1 MKNAGPQ
8 LTSSCWQMF
17 GFPTK
22 KSEKS
27 DEFERINGFA
37 SCQSCFITYSFSPS
51 TGTRSMNGHSCVK
64 NIGNSKITPFTTTA
78 SSSSCQMKLS
88 NMLKTYKQVK
98 LNHVDVNRI
107 KNLTSAW
114 LCHDMR
120 SFTIVE
126 DKGLRDLLQ
135 EFINLGKDVHFPS
148 ASRDFSFHLVFLPG
162 ARHGEFDVKNALR
175 GADVLSDHIFQ
186 LADESRSKL
195 RDLLRQPLEAG
206 AICISP
212 DLWSDSHR
220 QISYLGLT
228 ATFIDDQFNF
238 NSVELCCKP
247 YTESDQ
253 SGVHLL
259 IVSIALRHL
268 DARGHCGRTHSLFI
282 LYL

>member
-1 MKNAGPQ
+1 
-8 LTSSCWQMF
+8 
-17 GFPTK
+17 
-22 KSEKS
+22 
-27 DEFERINGFA
+27 
-37 SCQSCFITYSFSPS
+37 
-51 TGTRSMNGHSCVK
+51 
-64 NIGNSKITPFTTTA
+64 
-78 SSSSCQMKLS
+78 
-88 NMLKTYKQVK
+88 MLKTYKQVK
-98 LNHVDVNRI
+98 LNHVEVNMI

-126 DKGLRDLLQ
+126 DKGLRNLLQ
-135 EFINLGKDVHFPS
+135 EFINLGRNVHL
-148 ASRDFSFHLVFLPG
+148 ASVLRDISFHLVFLPG

-186 LADESRSKL
+186 LADQSRSKL
-195 RDLLRQPLEAG
+195 RDVLRQPFEAG

-228 ATFIDDQFNF
+228 ATFVDDQFNF

-253 SGVHLL
+253 SGGHLL
-259 IVSIALRHL
+259 SVSTALGRL
-268 DARGHCGRTHSLFI
+268 DARGHYGRTDSSFI
-282 LYL
+282 VCL